1 MSQIEID
8 IPAQRIIDLE
18 QRLARC
24 ENERQQAMLRVGEL
38 EMERDDYR
46 YTLSRYSNPA
56 HWHVSLPPRVEC
68 RDVWAL
74 DCAGYAPAKE
84 TLDKYATTAPA

>member
-1 MSQIEID
+1 MNNY
-8 IPAQRIIDLE
+8 E
-18 QRLARC
+18 QREADARYVG
-24 ENERQQAMLRVGEL
+24 QLRSELGEL
-38 EMERDDYR
+38 KEKVQALTKERDDYE
-46 YTLSRYSNPA
+46 YTLRRYSNPA